1 MTYLSLTTQNFHII
15 MIFSIIFIIAIVTT
29 IIILSNSEAVK
40 IYNILSR
47 LCFKGCTMQS
57 I

>member
-1 MTYLSLTTQNFHII
+1 MSLTTQNFHII
-15 MIFSIIFIIAIVTT
+15 MIFSIFIIAIVTT